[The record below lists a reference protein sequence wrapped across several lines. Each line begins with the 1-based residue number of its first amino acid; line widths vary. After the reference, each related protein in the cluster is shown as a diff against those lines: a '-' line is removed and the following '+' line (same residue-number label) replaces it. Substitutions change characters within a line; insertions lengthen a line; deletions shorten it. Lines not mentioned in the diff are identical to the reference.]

1 MERNKRIYF
10 CVDVNSYIDR
20 LGDLS
25 VCYPYYNEVEKAIK
39 KTVKSDCWA
48 CMAKD
53 DCASVFFSLHKTLC
67 DFAICLFILSP

>member
-1 MERNKRIYF
+1 MVELKMKLVRSEFQQILEF
-10 CVDVNSYIDR
+10 
-20 LGDLS
+20 
-25 VCYPYYNEVEKAIK
+25 VEKAIK